1 MSGGRGVEDEGEQDN
16 AEGAAAEHG
25 RGQQHEPVVKPGAPP
40 QQQPAVLLGLLLL
53 RQLLR
58 LAAVPAQHSDGR
70 KLNGVFGAF
79 GDGTRDVVEG
89 DRRAPR
95 GVRC

>member
-1 MSGGRGVEDEGEQDN
+1 MRASGGRVQDEGKDDT
-16 AEGAAAEHG
+16 EGAAAEHG
-25 RGQQHEPVVKPGAPP
+25 RGQQHEPVVKPGPPP
-40 QQQPAVLLGLLLL
+40 QQQPAVLLGLLLF

-89 DRRAPR
+89 ERGAPR